1 MSRYAATLTVKPV
14 GAKRPLQFLAE
25 GATDAHAVEAV
36 RELAREAIAT
46 ISPRDVLLTVRHES
60 DPEPV
65 YITTLLKYEIDT
77 AGPQ

>member
-1 MSRYAATLTVKPV
+1 MTYSATLVVKPV

-25 GATDAHAVEAV
+25 GRTDAQAVEAV
-36 RELAREAIAT
+36 RKLAKDAIAT